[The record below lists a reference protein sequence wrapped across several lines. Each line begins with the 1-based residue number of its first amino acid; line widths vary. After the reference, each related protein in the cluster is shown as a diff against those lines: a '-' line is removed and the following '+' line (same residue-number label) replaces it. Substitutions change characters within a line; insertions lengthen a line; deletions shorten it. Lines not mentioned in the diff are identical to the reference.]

1 MSIKGTQQTE
11 KDLPHFDMVI
21 VGGGMVG
28 ISLALILAAQGDWKI
43 LLVEAQPMN
52 LASTPKSHYS
62 ASFDDRSTA
71 LSWTSRNIYQSIGIW
86 DQLNKHLTE
95 IKHIHVSDRG
105 HGGLTR
111 MSADE
116 AGVDALGYVVENHWL
131 GSVLIDQLGHHAIET
146 LANTQVSAVRPT
158 RDGIEISLDGEQST
172 GVEGKQLIRSDLLII
187 ADGSNSKTAQ
197 KLGIHSQCSS
207 YRQTAIIANIQLEKK
222 HQGVAYERFT
232 DQGPMALLPLSDYK
246 NQHRSALVWVQPETT
261 AEQLVVAD
269 DDAFLA
275 ILQQRFGHRL
285 GHFQQVGKRVTYP
298 LSLTLATEQVRRN
311 VVVVGNAAHSLHPVA
326 GQGFNLSL
334 RDVAALATRLSQAR
348 ATQKDI
354 GSLEVLEGY
363 YQQQLVDQSNTL
375 IFSDSLT
382 KFFTGT
388 SSVSAVARNS
398 GLLALDL
405 VPQLRHGFA
414 KFGMGMATSEAQHG

>member
-1 MSIKGTQQTE
+1 MSIKGIKQAK

-28 ISLALILAAQGDWKI
+28 ISLALILAAQSDWKI
-43 LLVEAQPMN
+43 LLVEAQSMN
-52 LASTPKSHYS
+52 VASAPKSHYS

-86 DQLNKHLTE
+86 DQLSKHLTD

-131 GSVLIDQLGHHAIET
+131 GSVLIDQLGHHSIET
-146 LANTQVSAVRPT
+146 LSNTKVSAVRPT
-158 RDGIEISLDGEQST
+158 RGGIEISLDGKQSA
-172 GVEGKQLIRSDLLII
+172 GDEGQQLIRSDLLII

-197 KLGIHSQCSS
+197 KLGIYSQCSS

-222 HQGVAYERFT
+222 HQGTAYERFT
-232 DQGPMALLPLSDYK
+232 DQGPMALLPLSDYQG
-246 NQHRSALVWVQPETT
+246 QHRSALVWVQSED
-261 AEQLVVAD
+261 AVEQLVMAE

-275 ILQQRFGHRL
+275 TLQQRFGHRL
-285 GHFQQVGKRVTYP
+285 GRFQQVGKRVTYP

-334 RDVAALATRLSQAR
+334 RDVSALAARLNQAR
-348 ATQKDI
+348 EIQKDI
-354 GSLEVLEGY
+354 GSLEVLENY
-363 YQQQLVDQSNTL
+363 YQQQLVDQRNTL
-375 IFSDSLT
+375 MFSDSLT

-388 SSVSAVARNS
+388 SRVSAAGRNS

>member
-1 MSIKGTQQTE
+1 MSIKGIKQAK

-28 ISLALILAAQGDWKI
+28 ISLALILAAQSDWKI
-43 LLVEAQPMN
+43 LLVEAQSMN
-52 LASTPKSHYS
+52 VASAPKSHYS

-86 DQLNKHLTE
+86 DQLSKHLTD

-131 GSVLIDQLGHHAIET
+131 GSVLIDQLGHHSIET
-146 LANTQVSAVRPT
+146 LSNTKVSAVRPM
-158 RDGIEISLDGEQST
+158 RGGIEISLDGKQSA
-172 GVEGKQLIRSDLLII
+172 GDEGQQLIRSDLLII

-197 KLGIHSQCSS
+197 KLGIYSQCSS

-222 HQGVAYERFT
+222 HQGTAYERST
-232 DQGPMALLPLSDYK
+232 DQGPMALLPLSDYQG
-246 NQHRSALVWVQPETT
+246 QHRSALVWVQSED
-261 AEQLVVAD
+261 AVEQLVMAE

-275 ILQQRFGHRL
+275 TLQQRFGHRL
-285 GHFQQVGKRVTYP
+285 GRFQQVGKRVTYP

-334 RDVAALATRLSQAR
+334 RDVSALAARLNQAR
-348 ATQKDI
+348 EIQKDI
-354 GSLEVLEGY
+354 GSLEVLENY
-363 YQQQLVDQSNTL
+363 YQQQLVDQRNTL
-375 IFSDSLT
+375 MFSDSLT

-388 SSVSAVARNS
+388 SRVSAAGRNS